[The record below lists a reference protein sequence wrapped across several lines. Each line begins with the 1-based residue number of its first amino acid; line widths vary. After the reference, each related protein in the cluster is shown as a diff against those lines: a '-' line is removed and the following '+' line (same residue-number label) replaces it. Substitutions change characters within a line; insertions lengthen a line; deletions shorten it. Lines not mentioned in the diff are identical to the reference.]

1 MTTEQDTIQIAN
13 GQTIER
19 ALGVNGM
26 RDEEAAST
34 LDTRMCALEVQWKRG
49 FVERGLILL
58 EFEERRL
65 WRYVKDRDT
74 GQPYMSLDKW
84 LKKTAPASWRDCY
97 ASLRAVK
104 ELREMRVEDLILTPR
119 CNIEKLKLMSPTD
132 RASEIET
139 EDGKRVSVISAAQT
153 MKMKEFVAAISQR
166 FHLKSPGWNKGRLLG
181 EFIDF
186 RGLKHTPVNEQ
197 GVVFL
202 FGMVAQELGYVV
214 EIVRTGFPDCEA
226 KRRVGK
232 DRWEKIR
239 IEFEFQSRNFLS
251 HCHDESGCDVIV
263 CWENNWPDCPLEV
276 IELSAE
282 IERLDSTGGP
292 GLVS

>member
-1 MTTEQDTIQIAN
+1 MGD
-13 GQTIER
+13 
-19 ALGVNGM
+19 
-26 RDEEAAST
+26 DEAANA
-34 LDTRMCALEVQWKRG
+34 LDTRMCALEDQWKRS

-65 WRYVKDRDT
+65 WMYVKDRDT
-74 GQPYMSLDKW
+74 GQPYTSLDRW

-104 ELREMRVEDLILTPR
+104 ELRDMRVEDLILTPR
-119 CNIEKLKLMSPTD
+119 CNIEQLRLMSPKD

-153 MKMKEFVAAISQR
+153 MKLKEFVAAIRQR
-166 FHLKSPGWNKGRLLG
+166 FRLKSPDSNRGRLLG
-181 EFIDF
+181 EFMDF

-202 FGMVAQELGYVV
+202 FGMVARELDYVV
-214 EIVRTGFPDCEA
+214 EIVRTSFPDCEA

-251 HCHDESGCDVIV
+251 HGHDKDGCDVIV
-263 CWENNWPDCPLEV
+263 CWENNWKDCPIEV
-276 IELSAE
+276 LELSA
-282 IERLDSTGGP
+282 IIQDLDPAS
-292 GLVS
+292 